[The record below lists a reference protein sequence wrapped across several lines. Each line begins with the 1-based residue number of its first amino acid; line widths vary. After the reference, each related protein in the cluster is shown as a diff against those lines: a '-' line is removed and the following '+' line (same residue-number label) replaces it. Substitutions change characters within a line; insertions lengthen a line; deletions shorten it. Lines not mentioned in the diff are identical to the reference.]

1 MSPRTLL
8 LAATLAANIALAFA
22 LAQRPAVRAY
32 FSSSPSSA
40 PAATAAHAARTAS
53 PATSDALPDLSESWA
68 QLTSGDLPDVVA
80 RLRAGGVPPNL
91 IRLIVGAL
99 VAERFAD
106 RHKALFDA
114 VTAKPW
120 WQGQAYEAYS
130 DPKITAMRRQ
140 LAREERDLVTQLLG
154 SEIPTTD
161 YDRAWA
167 QQRYGNLP
175 PEKIESLRRINGDYD
190 DLMAEIR
197 DRAKGIILPEDR
209 EKLAYLEQEKRADVA
224 KLLSADELLE
234 VDLHSGPTAK
244 RLRDQLVAFDPT
256 EEEYR
261 AIFQIQHAVDAQFA
275 DGRTANL
282 TQEQRRQ
289 RRDLA
294 AATGDQI
301 KAVLSPERYAEYQ
314 LKTDPAFVSTSQF
327 VTGLNLPPT
336 AATQVVTVQKDIM
349 GRYQAISA
357 DRTLPAD
364 QRASQLAVLAQ
375 EATTTLTATLGEK
388 GVAAY
393 KQQGPGGWL
402 TIIEQRAQPRK
413 AAPKQ

>member
-1 MSPRTLL
+1 MSSRALL
-8 LAATLAANIALAFA
+8 LAVTLAANVALAIA

-32 FSSSPSSA
+32 FSSPPSPA
-40 PAATAAHAARTAS
+40 PTAAAAHAAPSAS
-53 PATSDALPDLSESWA
+53 SAASDSLSESWA
-68 QLTSGDLPDVVA
+68 QITSGDLPDVVA
-80 RLRAGGVPPNL
+80 RLRAGGIPPNL
-91 IRLIVGAL
+91 IRLIVSSL

-140 LAREERDLVTQLLG
+140 LGREERDLVTQLLG

-167 QQRYGNLP
+167 QQRYGNMP
-175 PEKIESLRRINGDYD
+175 PEKIDALRRINGDYD
-190 DLMAEIR
+190 DLLAEVR

-209 EKLAYLEQEKRADVA
+209 EKLAFLEQEKRADIA
-224 KLLSADELLE
+224 KLLSPEELLDFE
-234 VDLHSGPTAK
+234 MHSGPTAK

-261 AIFQIQHAVDAQFA
+261 ALFQIQHAVDAQFA

-294 AATGDQI
+294 AATGEQI
-301 KAVLSPERYAEYQ
+301 KAVLSPERFAEYQ

-336 AATQVVTVQKDIM
+336 ATTQVVTVQKDIM
-349 GRYQAISA
+349 SRYQAISA

-364 QRASQLAVLAQ
+364 QRASQFAALAQ
-375 EATTTLTATLGEK
+375 EASTALTATLGEK
-388 GVAAY
+388 GLVTY
-393 KQQGPGGWL
+393 KQQGPGSWL
-402 TIIEQRAQPRK
+402 TIIEQRAQLRS